1 MKIKAVFEELQVKKA
16 THVGGEQIITHA
28 GMKCI
33 RVEELEDAYRC
44 YFLAEQEGEAIA
56 NEFSVGSL
64 AQAKECNIVEGTTLN
79 ASNRYYWRE
88 VMAVGRDYID
98 LSKAICDEGSDIPQ
112 AGDDIIGLGHRT
124 DVDLQSA
131 IVLSSTN
138 ETSPS
143 ITFYTGIDDFNLTG
157 KDVISFGVDKSTGHA
172 YMKVYGTSYIGAR
185 DESTYIKYTPE
196 GGVEIKGRFLTMA
209 GEDILTMFTVIEG
222 LIKSEISS
230 VRDEINALNNYLNN
244 ASFAADM
251 QYWTGSS
258 NIRIFRVDGRLLY
271 FNSNFYANKES
282 FADIVSERAKE
293 CATP

>member
-1 MKIKAVFEELQVKKA
+1 M
-16 THVGGEQIITHA
+16 
-28 GMKCI
+28 
-33 RVEELEDAYRC
+33 
-44 YFLAEQEGEAIA
+44 
-56 NEFSVGSL
+56 
-64 AQAKECNIVEGTTLN
+64 
-79 ASNRYYWRE
+79 
-88 VMAVGRDYID
+88 
-98 LSKAICDEGSDIPQ
+98 
-112 AGDDIIGLGHRT
+112 
-124 DVDLQSA
+124 
-131 IVLSSTN
+131 LSSTN

-143 ITFYTGIDDFNLTG
+143 IIFYTGIDDFNLTG

-251 QYWTGSS
+251 Q
-258 NIRIFRVDGRLLY
+258 
-271 FNSNFYANKES
+271 
-282 FADIVSERAKE
+282 
-293 CATP
+293 

>member
-1 MKIKAVFEELQVKKA
+1 
-16 THVGGEQIITHA
+16 
-28 GMKCI
+28 
-33 RVEELEDAYRC
+33 
-44 YFLAEQEGEAIA
+44 
-56 NEFSVGSL
+56 
-64 AQAKECNIVEGTTLN
+64 
-79 ASNRYYWRE
+79 
-88 VMAVGRDYID
+88 MAVGRDYID
-98 LSKAICDEGSDIPQ
+98 LSKTICGEDSDVPQ

-282 FADIVSERAKE
+282 FADIVSERAKNVLRLKNSYIE
-293 CATP
+293 QVNSDFYRHPDFETFDELKRPGSSLSLSSIW